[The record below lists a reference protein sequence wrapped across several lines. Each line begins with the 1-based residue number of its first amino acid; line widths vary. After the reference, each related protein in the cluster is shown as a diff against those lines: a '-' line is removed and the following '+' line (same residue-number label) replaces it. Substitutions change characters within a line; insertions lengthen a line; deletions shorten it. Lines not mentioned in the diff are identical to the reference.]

1 MKHVE
6 DYITNIPDFPE
17 PGIIFRD
24 ITSVISS
31 AEGLRLAIDEMQKL
45 LDGVEFDAL
54 AGLESRGFLFGMP
67 IAYNLGKPFLPIR
80 KKGKLPRETVSASYD
95 LEYGSATIEIHK
107 NDVTPGMK
115 IVLIDDL
122 IATGGTLEAAGRL
135 VESLGGEVV
144 KVICLLELKGLNGRE
159 KIKKYSV
166 DTVVAYEGK

>member
-1 MKHVE
+1 MSKIE
-6 DYITNIPDFPE
+6 QYITNIPDFPE

-31 AEGLRLAIDEMQKL
+31 AEGLRLAIDELTKL

-80 KKGKLPRETVSASYD
+80 KKGKLPRETVEASYD
-95 LEYGSATIEIHK
+95 LEYGSATIEMHK
-107 NDVTPGMK
+107 DDVKPGMK
-115 IVLIDDL
+115 IVLVDDL

-135 VESLGGEVV
+135 VEMLGGEVV
-144 KVICLLELKGLNGRE
+144 KVICLLELKGLNGRA
-159 KIKKYSV
+159 KIAKYSV